1 MEHSFK
7 SDYSGKKF
15 PLSDKVSGKSLRPK
29 ILELIQEEHPNFGP
43 SNYLSIQE
51 LRTVHQSYLRSLMEE
66 QLGELDGLDKTVM
79 NSINDQT
86 LLADQLE
93 DSIEAETFGQR
104 LADRVATFGGS
115 WTFILTFL
123 FFLLLWV
130 ASNSF
135 LLLNKGFDPYRS
147 FF

>member
-1 MEHSFK
+1 MEQLFK

-115 WTFILTFL
+115 
-123 FFLLLWV
+123 
-130 ASNSF
+130 
-135 LLLNKGFDPYRS
+135 
-147 FF
+147 